1 MIDIDNFMNL
11 YTNIIANYNLFF
23 EPKETKV
30 VSISSIAKVMRVVT
44 ESYMDLCS
52 VGFREENNRLKD
64 ACGRYMLY
72 ISGYSESLTRNEVK
86 KSIGKFE
93 FFCAE
98 KNIKMEKNFRARF
111 IKACLYEFSENGAVK
126 NAGHLAEIYK
136 IIQNTSEGS
145 GVIW

>member
-1 MIDIDNFMNL
+1 MIDVDNFMGL

-30 VSISSIAKVMRVVT
+30 VSISSIARVMRVVT
-44 ESYMDLCS
+44 ESHMDFCS
-52 VGFREENNRLKD
+52 VDFREENNRLKD

-72 ISGYSESLTRNEVK
+72 ISGYSERLTRNEVK

-98 KNIKMEKNFRARF
+98 KNIKMEKNIRAMF
-111 IKACLYEFSENGAVK
+111 IKACLYEFSESGVVK
-126 NAGHLAEIYK
+126 TAGHLAEIHK
-136 IIQNTSEGS
+136 IIQNTSKRR
-145 GVIW
+145 V